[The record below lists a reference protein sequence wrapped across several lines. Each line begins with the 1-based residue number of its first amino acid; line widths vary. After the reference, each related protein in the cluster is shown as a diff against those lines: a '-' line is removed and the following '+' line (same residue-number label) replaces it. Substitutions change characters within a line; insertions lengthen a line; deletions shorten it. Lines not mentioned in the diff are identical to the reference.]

1 MFDCG
6 EYSRVTIV
14 NYSHLLYWNQN
25 HYDLYN
31 IIDTAP
37 AIFDE
42 ECGEISLSILARY
55 IFLNY
60 LLFLLFIL
68 LIILLWY
75 EIHKLI

>member
-42 ECGEISLSILARY
+42 ECGEISLSILAR
-55 IFLNY
+55 F
-60 LLFLLFIL
+60 
-68 LIILLWY
+68 
-75 EIHKLI
+75 